1 MPVEPV
7 TDGVLAEARAFNAQL
22 ETTLA
27 GMPSVHTL
35 PPALVRTARRV
46 GKGIFPA
53 PVVLPELRDLE
64 VPGRGGP
71 IKLRIARPP
80 VGIAP
85 RGVYLH
91 IHGGGWMYGAAD
103 MQDPYLAAI
112 ATAAGV
118 VVASVEYRLAPEHPF
133 PAGPDDCEDA
143 ARWLVTEGAAALEAP
158 AEFGLGGESAGG
170 HLAALTLIRLR
181 DRGDLARAFTAVSFM
196 FGAFDLSMTP
206 SQLAWGA
213 RNLVLSGPILAY
225 FGSAFAPGRSL
236 AAMRDPEL
244 SPLYADLRRLPPAH
258 FSCGL
263 VDPLLDDSTFMA
275 ARWATAGNR
284 AELRLWPEAVHG
296 FTAFPIQLAAL
307 ADASQ
312 CAFLA
317 RTLGHRDS
325 ANG

>member
-7 TDGVLAEARAFNAQL
+7 AEEVLAEARAFNGRL
-22 ETTLA
+22 EAALA
-27 GMPSVHTL
+27 GMPSVHSL
-35 PPALVRTARRV
+35 PAALVRSARRV

-53 PVVLPELRDLE
+53 PVILPDLRDLE
-64 VPGRGGP
+64 VQGRHGP
-71 IKLRIARPP
+71 IKLRIARPAA
-80 VGIAP
+80 GTTP

-91 IHGGGWMYGAAD
+91 LHGGGWMYGAAD

-112 ATAAGV
+112 ATEAAV

-143 ARWLVTEGAAALEAP
+143 ARWLVTSGAAVLATP
-158 AEFGLGGESAGG
+158 AEFGIGGESAGA
-170 HLAALTLIRLR
+170 HLAALTLLRLR
-181 DRGDLARAFTAVSFM
+181 DDGDLARAFTAASFM

-213 RNLVLSGPILAY
+213 RNLVLSGPILTY
-225 FGSAFAPGRSL
+225 FGEAFAPGRDL
-236 AAMRDPEL
+236 AAMRDPAL
-244 SPLYADLRRLPPAH
+244 SPLYADLHGLPSAH

-275 ARWATAGNR
+275 ARWAAAGNR

-307 ADASQ
+307 ADRAQS
-312 CAFLA
+312 AFLT
-317 RTLGHRDS
+317 RTLGHRS
-325 ANG
+325 